1 MIFSDFHT
9 PLGAVCLT
17 AYADQ
22 LTGVYFM
29 GQKHFPMQD
38 SLWKR
43 RDDDLILL
51 AAQQEILAYFH
62 SGRQQFTVPLTLQ
75 GTLFQQ
81 QVWKALQEIPYGV
94 TLSYKALA
102 ERLGQPRAMRAV
114 AAAVSRNPL
123 SIVIP
128 CHRIIGSDG
137 SLTGYAGGLDRK
149 RALLALE
156 MGNTTKRE
164 ARSQYAHLP

>member
-1 MIFSDFHT
+1 MMTLFSDFHT
-9 PLGAVCLT
+9 PLGAVRLS
-17 AYADQ
+17 AHNDQ
-22 LTGVYFM
+22 LTGIYFI
-29 GQKHFPMQD
+29 GQKHFPSQN

-43 RDDDLILL
+43 LDNDPTLQL
-51 AAQQEILAYFH
+51 AQQEILAYFH
-62 SGRQQFTVPLTLQ
+62 SGRQLFTIPFILQ

-81 QVWKALQEIPYGV
+81 QVWQALWAIPYGV

-102 ERLGQPRAMRAV
+102 ERLGQPNAVRAV
-114 AAAVSRNPL
+114 AAAVGRNPL

-128 CHRIIGSDG
+128 CHRIIGADG

-156 MGNTTKRE
+156 MGDVI
-164 ARSQYAHLP
+164 

>member
-1 MIFSDFHT
+1 MTFSDFQT
-9 PLGAVCLT
+9 PLGPIRLT
-17 AYADQ
+17 VHDDR
-22 LTGVYFM
+22 LTGIYFI
-29 GQKHFPMQD
+29 GQKHFPTQN

-43 RDDDLILL
+43 RDNDPTLQIAQKELL
-51 AAQQEILAYFH
+51 GYFH
-62 SGRQQFTVPLTLQ
+62 SGKQQFTLPLTLQ

-81 QVWKALQEIPYGV
+81 QVWQALREIPYGV

-102 ERLGQPRAMRAV
+102 ERLGQPSAVRAV
-114 AAAVSRNPL
+114 AAAVGRNPL

-137 SLTGYAGGLDRK
+137 SLTGYAGGLERK

-156 MGNTTKRE
+156 MAGGPK
-164 ARSQYAHLP
+164 QVMI